1 MSAKSLAYWI
11 MSDSLISQYGLTI
24 CTDSFTIAEN
34 VTLINILKI
43 KFNLDCNMHYYR
55 NYPRIYIKASSMRQ
69 LKKIVDPYII
79 PFSRYKLEK
88 G

>member
-1 MSAKSLAYWI
+1 

-43 KFNLDCNMHYYR
+43 KYF
-55 NYPRIYIKASSMRQ
+55 IIKFLNNAPVK
-69 LKKIVDPYII
+69 LIGKK
-79 PFSRYKLEK
+79 KLQYLL
-88 G
+88 